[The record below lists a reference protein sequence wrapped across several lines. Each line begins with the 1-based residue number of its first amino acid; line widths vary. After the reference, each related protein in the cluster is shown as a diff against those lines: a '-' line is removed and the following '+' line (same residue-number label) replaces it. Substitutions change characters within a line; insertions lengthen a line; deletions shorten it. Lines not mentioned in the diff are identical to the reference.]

1 MERKQ
6 ACSRVTTFPLCLC
19 RAAAHPGFPESPASG
34 TVDPGLGTSNRAR
47 PLPTSAAKIHNI
59 QKNHDIEVW
68 LEEFMKHLDLP
79 LARRSLIKGAGLGL
93 GAGMVG
99 ALAGATAAPQAA
111 AAATPEGGEIWSSEY
126 WTKKGDIP
134 LWMFRKR
141 VGAPK
146 AGEPSRPV
154 LFFVHGSSVT
164 SRSFDLNVPGHGE
177 YSVMNE
183 FARYGF
189 DCWTMD
195 HENYGKSGRTSGNSD
210 IASGVEDLKAAVEVV
225 ARETGRQKYHFLGE
239 SSGALRAGAYA
250 MVAPERADR
259 LVLAAFTYK
268 GEGSPTLTKRAE
280 QVDYYRTHNMRKRDR
295 EMIRSIAT
303 RDKPGTSDAAAVEAL
318 ADAEM
323 PFGDQIPTGTYLD
336 MTANLPVVHPQKVQ
350 SPVLLVRGE
359 FDGIATVADL
369 EEFFNLLPNGDRQ
382 FIILPGTAHSVALA
396 TNRQLFWHVTR
407 AFLTMPTPI
416 AT

>member
-1 MERKQ
+1 MTNFDR
-6 ACSRVTTFPLCLC
+6 
-19 RAAAHPGFPESPASG
+19 
-34 TVDPGLGTSNRAR
+34 
-47 PLPTSAAKIHNI
+47 
-59 QKNHDIEVW
+59 
-68 LEEFMKHLDLP
+68 P
-79 LARRSLIKGAGLGL
+79 LARRAVIKGAGLGL
-93 GAGMVG
+93 VAGG
-99 ALAGATAAPQAA
+99 LADALPTQSAVATTA
-111 AAATPEGGEIWSSEY
+111 EGDEIWSREY
-126 WTKKGDIP
+126 WARKGDIP
-134 LWMFRKR
+134 LWMYRKR
-141 VGAPK
+141 LGVPK

-154 LFFVHGSSVT
+154 LFFVHGSSVS
-164 SRSFDLNVPGHGE
+164 SRAFDLNVPGHGE

-210 IASGVEDLKAAVEVV
+210 IASGVADLKAAVEVV
-225 ARETGRQKYHFLGE
+225 ARETGRQKFHFLGE

-250 MVAPERADR
+250 MAAPERADR
-259 LVLAAFTYK
+259 LVFAAFTYK

-280 QVDYYRTHNMRKRDR
+280 QLTYCRSHNLRKRDR
-295 EMIRSIAT
+295 DMIRTIAT
-303 RDKPGTSDAAAVEAL
+303 RDKPGTSDPAAVEAL
-318 ADAEM
+318 ADAELQ
-323 PFGDQIPTGTYLD
+323 FGDQVPTGTYLD
-336 MTANLPVVHPQKVQ
+336 MTANLPVVRPEKVL

-359 FDGIATVADL
+359 YDGIATVADL

-382 FIILPGTAHSVALA
+382 FIILPGTAHSVVLA

>member
-1 MERKQ
+1 MTNFDR
-6 ACSRVTTFPLCLC
+6 
-19 RAAAHPGFPESPASG
+19 
-34 TVDPGLGTSNRAR
+34 
-47 PLPTSAAKIHNI
+47 
-59 QKNHDIEVW
+59 
-68 LEEFMKHLDLP
+68 P
-79 LARRSLIKGAGLGL
+79 LARRAVIKGAGLGL
-93 GAGMVG
+93 VAGG
-99 ALAGATAAPQAA
+99 LAGAVPSQSASAQSSA
-111 AAATPEGGEIWSSEY
+111 GGEIWSSEY
-126 WTKKGDIP
+126 WAKKGDVA
-134 LWMFRKR
+134 LWMYRKR
-141 VGAPK
+141 LGAPK

-154 LFFVHGSSVT
+154 LFFVHGSSIS
-164 SRSFDLNVPGHGE
+164 SRVFDLNVPGHGD

-183 FARYGF
+183 FARHGF

-195 HENYGKSGRTSGNSD
+195 HENYGKSGRTTGNSD
-210 IASGVEDLKAAVEVV
+210 IASGVEDLKAAVEIV

-259 LVLAAFTYK
+259 LVFAAFTYK

-280 QVDYYRTHNMRKRDR
+280 QLAYFRSHNMRKRDR
-295 EMIRSIAT
+295 DMIRSIAT
-303 RDKPGTSDAAAVEAL
+303 RDRPGTSDPAAVEVL
-318 ADAEM
+318 ADVEM
-323 PFGDQIPTGTYLD
+323 QFGDQVPTGTYLD
-336 MTANLPVVHPQKVQ
+336 MTANLPVVQPQKVL

-359 FDGIATVADL
+359 YDGIATVADL

-382 FIILPGTAHSVALA
+382 FVILPGTAHSVALA